1 MPVDYHTC
9 EWRAAAATAR
19 RAGSL
24 GIHESFSATSHT
36 DSAISLYSRSISAY
50 LSKRIGEKKMEEAVR
65 WSVKVSRETDLT
77 LRTYLGARGMKKGDL
92 SKFIEE
98 AVRWRI
104 LSRTVRDI
112 KARNANANVN
122 ELQAIIDGA
131 VREVR
136 AELRAKKK
144 RPKA

>member
-1 MPVDYHTC
+1 
-9 EWRAAAATAR
+9 
-19 RAGSL
+19 
-24 GIHESFSATSHT
+24 
-36 DSAISLYSRSISAY
+36 
-50 LSKRIGEKKMEEAVR
+50 MEETVR
-65 WSVKVSRETDLT
+65 WSIKVSRETDLT

-112 KARNANANVN
+112 KGRNSNANGN
-122 ELQAIIDGA
+122 ELQATIDGA
-131 VREVR
+131 VCEVR

-144 RPKA
+144 RAKA